1 MNLRLQNISKIVGA
15 QTHLFEM
22 SLTLQAGLNV
32 LLGPT
37 QAGKT
42 SLMRLMA
49 GLDKPTS
56 GQILIDQHDVT
67 GLPVQKR
74 SVAFV
79 YQQFVNYPSFT
90 VFDNIASPLRLRGA
104 SQADIKAQ
112 VQSVAEMMH
121 IEHLLSRLPA
131 ALSGGQQQRTAIAR
145 ALVKQAD
152 LLLLD
157 EPLVNLDYKLREEL
171 RAEMLEIFKRRDAI
185 VVYATTEPL
194 EALMLGGV
202 TAVLDAGRL
211 LQTGSTLEVYHRPV
225 SMRVAEVFS
234 DPPMN
239 LIAAQIDGISA
250 KLSSGISFNLPSHMK
265 NLASG
270 NYKLGIRASHAKLAG
285 LDSHAKLAGLDSHAK
300 LAGSSNQTANS
311 LQIAAQV
318 DLADISGS
326 ETYVHASSPDFS
338 VVVQLTGVHSFAR
351 LQQVTVILEPSK
363 LFAFDASGLL
373 QAAPTRASGLLA
385 VTV

>member
-1 MNLRLQNISKIVGA
+1 MQLRLDHISKNVGA
-15 QTHLFEM
+15 DTHLYDL
-22 SLTLQAGLNV
+22 SLNLEPGLNV

-42 SLMRLMA
+42 SIMRIMA
-49 GLDKPTS
+49 GLDKPTT
-56 GQILIDQHDVT
+56 GRVLIDDRDVT
-67 GLPVQKR
+67 GVAVQKR

-90 VFDNIASPLRLRGA
+90 VFDNIASPLRLKGS
-104 SQADIKAQ
+104 SQDQIKQQ

-121 IEHLLSRLPA
+121 IDHLLDRLPA

-145 ALVKQAD
+145 ALVKQAE

-171 RAEMLEIFKRRDAI
+171 RAEMLEIFIRRNSI

-202 TAVLDAGRL
+202 TSVMDAGRL
-211 LQTGSTLEVYHRPV
+211 LQTGATLEVYHRPLSV
-225 SMRVAEVFS
+225 RVAEVFS

-239 LIAAQIDGISA
+239 LIPAQIETVSGGLQA
-250 KLSSGISFNLPSHMK
+250 RLSSGMIFALPDHMQR
-265 NLASG
+265 LVPGS
-270 NYKLGIRASHAKLAG
+270 YKLGIRANHAKLTSSSTSIN
-285 LDSHAKLAGLDSHAK
+285 LPAK
-300 LAGSSNQTANS
+300 
-311 LQIAAQV
+311 V

-326 ETYVHASSPDFS
+326 ETFVHASSHDLR
-338 VVVQLTGVHSFAR
+338 VVVQLTGVHSFSI
-351 LQQVTVILEPSK
+351 QQEITVALEPSR
-363 LFAFDASGLL
+363 LFAFDAGGVL
-373 QAAPTRASGLLA
+373 QASPNRNSSVAAKVVA
-385 VTV
+385 

>member
-1 MNLRLQNISKIVGA
+1 MNLMLQNITKIVGA
-15 QTHLFEM
+15 QTHLYDL
-22 SLTLQAGLNV
+22 SLKLEPGLNV

-49 GLDKPTS
+49 GLDKPTI
-56 GQILIDQHDVT
+56 GRVLIDENDVT
-67 GLPVQKR
+67 ALPVQKR

-90 VFDNIASPLRLRGA
+90 VFDNIASPLRLRGS
-104 SQADIKAQ
+104 SQTEIKKQ

-121 IEHLLSRLPA
+121 IDHLLDRLPA

-202 TAVLDAGRL
+202 TSVMDAGRL
-211 LQTGSTLEVYHRPV
+211 LQTGATLEVYHRPLNV
-225 SMRVAEVFS
+225 RVAEVYS

-239 LIAAQIDGISA
+239 LIPAQIEGSNVRLI
-250 KLSSGISFNLPSHMK
+250 SGITFTLPEHMK
-265 NLASG
+265 NLAPGS
-270 NYKLGIRASHAKLAG
+270 YKLGIRANHTKL
-285 LDSHAKLAGLDSHAK
+285 S
-300 LAGSSNQTANS
+300 GSSSSIN
-311 LQIAAQV
+311 IPAQV

-326 ETYVHASSPDFS
+326 ETYVHASSHDLR
-338 VVVQLTGVHSFAR
+338 VVVQLTGVHSFAH
-351 LQQVTVILEPSK
+351 QQNITVALEPSR
-363 LFAFDASGLL
+363 LFAFDANGLL
-373 QAAPTRASGLLA
+373 QASPNRNSSSPAKVVA
-385 VTV
+385 

>member
-1 MNLRLQNISKIVGA
+1 MNLTLQNITKNVGA
-15 QTHLFEM
+15 ETHLYDL
-22 SLTLQAGLNV
+22 SLKLEPGLNV

-49 GLDKPTS
+49 GLDKPTI
-56 GQILIDQHDVT
+56 GRVLIDANDVT
-67 GLPVQKR
+67 ALPVQKR

-90 VFDNIASPLRLRGA
+90 VFDNIASPLRLRGS
-104 SQADIKAQ
+104 SQTEIKQQ

-121 IEHLLSRLPA
+121 IDHLLDRLPV

-202 TAVLDAGRL
+202 TSVMDAGRL
-211 LQTGSTLEVYHRPV
+211 LQTGTTLEVYHRPLNV
-225 SMRVAEVFS
+225 RVAEVYS

-239 LIAAQIDGISA
+239 LISAQIEGSNA
-250 KLSSGISFNLPSHMK
+250 RLSSGISFTLPEHMK
-265 NLASG
+265 NLSPG
-270 NYKLGIRASHAKLAG
+270 SYKLGIRANHAKL
-285 LDSHAKLAGLDSHAK
+285 S
-300 LAGSSNQTANS
+300 GSSSSIN
-311 LQIAAQV
+311 IPAQV

-326 ETYVHASSPDFS
+326 ETYVHASSHELR
-338 VVVQLTGVHSFAR
+338 VVVQLTGVHSFTH
-351 LQQVTVILEPSK
+351 LQNITVALEPSR
-363 LFAFDASGLL
+363 LFAFDANGLL
-373 QAAPTRASGLLA
+373 QASPNRTSSSPAK
-385 VTV
+385 VVV